1 MLLERM
7 GRVAQ
12 GNVMTSPQHPGPL
25 SSLEEV
31 TEFTQS
37 HLTDKGEAK
46 RGEEK

>member
-12 GNVMTSPQHPGPL
+12 GNVMTRSSERQRPGPL
-25 SSLEEV
+25 SSPEGV
-31 TEFTQS
+31 TNLTQP

-46 RGEEK
+46 